1 MLHPELDSLLRQAM
15 GLDAASIGSSAVE
28 RAVMGR
34 MLLCGLGD
42 VGVYL
47 DRIRASDDELQ
58 ALIEAVVVP
67 ETWFFRDREA
77 FAELA
82 RAALEEWLP
91 GHAEGALRVLSV
103 PCSSGEEPY
112 SISMTLLD
120 AGFAPGR
127 CRIEGVDISAQG
139 IKAARNAVYGK
150 NSFRVADLQFR
161 DRHFKATAFGW
172 RLSDAAREPV
182 QFRQGNL
189 LAEDFRPGAEIYDF
203 IFCRNLLIYF
213 DRNAQDRAV
222 EVLRRLLKPEGLL
235 FIGPSESGLLLS
247 HGFVSSKAPLAF
259 AFRRGDSKYSVALP
273 APVRPALKVP
283 QVPAK
288 SAVPALSLPASSV
301 LGAVEPE
308 AGRRS
313 AGKAEPATTQES
325 ALAEASRLADEGRLA
340 EAAKACEDNL
350 SKYGPSVTSFF
361 LLGVIR
367 AAAGNADEA
376 RDYYRKALYLD
387 LNHQDTLIHLGL
399 LLENQ
404 GNQAGAQ
411 AIYERLQR
419 VVNNRRDMS
428 RVT

>member
-15 GLDAASIGSSAVE
+15 GLDAASIGSTAVE
-28 RAVMGR
+28 RAVIGR
-34 MLLCGLGD
+34 MLLCGLND
-42 VGVYL
+42 VGVYV
-47 DRIRASDDELQ
+47 DRVRTSSDELQ

-77 FAELA
+77 FAELT
-82 RAALEEWLP
+82 RATVEEWLP
-91 GHAEGALRVLSV
+91 GNSEGALRVLSV

-120 AGFAPGR
+120 AGLAPAR
-127 CRIEGVDISAQG
+127 CRLEAVDISVQA
-139 IKAARNAVYGK
+139 INAARNAVYGK
-150 NSFRVADLQFR
+150 NSFRGADLKFR

-172 RLSDAAREPV
+172 RLSDAARESV

-189 LAEDFRPGAEIYDF
+189 LAEEFLPGAEIYDF

-213 DRNAQDRAV
+213 DRAAQDRAV
-222 EVLRRLLKPEGLL
+222 EVLRRLLKPDGLL

-259 AFRRGDSKYSVALP
+259 SFRRSDSKYNVALP
-273 APVRPALKVP
+273 APVRPALQLP
-283 QVPAK
+283 QVPPK
-288 SAVPALSLPASSV
+288 SSVPASSLLASSPV
-301 LGAVEPE
+301 GAVEPD
-308 AGRRS
+308 AGRRP
-313 AGKAEPATTQES
+313 AAKAEPATTQES
-325 ALAEASRLADEGRLA
+325 ALADASRLADEGRLA
-340 EAAKACEDNL
+340 EAAKACEDHL
-350 SKYGPSVTSFF
+350 SKYGPSVASFF

-376 RDYYRKALYLD
+376 HDYYRKALYLD

-399 LLENQ
+399 LLEKQ